1 MKPATL
7 KKLKMAKDKEGI
19 LEDEITFKTTN
30 EIRIDERIFRAM
42 IRDELLRVRHSPEL
56 SKVIQE
62 EMRDI
67 GFQELIREGIQQ
79 KIKVKLQHEIQYEFM
94 DFMRRTHLPKLK
106 RIIAD
111 ELLKPEIQEFV
122 YILLKKNSEKIINQ
136 ILKEALDEDENGKNK
151 E

>member
-1 MKPATL
+1 
-7 KKLKMAKDKEGI
+7 
-19 LEDEITFKTTN
+19 
-30 EIRIDERIFRAM
+30 
-42 IRDELLRVRHSPEL
+42 
-56 SKVIQE
+56 VIQE

-67 GFQELIREGIQQ
+67 GFQELIKEGIQQ